1 MISFSL
7 EGEVVQLEGAR
18 SKEGRLRPPLHILK
32 ISKHIASELKRGKDH
47 RCLLHFSPNSP
58 NQNKGRKRRSYWTP
72 Y

>member
-32 ISKHIASELKRGKDH
+32 ISKHIASLVEV
-47 RCLLHFSPNSP
+47 
-58 NQNKGRKRRSYWTP
+58 NQA
-72 Y
+72 